1 MLYWLLHDRTGW
13 IILGLI
19 VCNGVLVVAT
29 LILDWRQR
37 REDRA
42 QARARALERLRA
54 PVASYPIRGRH
65 GNAPSRLAVRMRAGY
80 LGRMGGAR

>member
-1 MLYWLLHDRTGW
+1 MLHWLLHDRTGW

-19 VCNGVLVVAT
+19 VCNGMLVVAT

-37 REDRA
+37 REDKA
-42 QARARALERLRA
+42 QARERALERLRA
-54 PVASYPIRGRH
+54 PVAWYPTYARH

-80 LGRMGGAR
+80 LGRMGGVR